1 LAPATVTDREVP
13 NENVEATDYDNVEEI
28 DAIQTEYPEH
38 RTPEN
43 SQSADGPYQDENED
57 EEQLDTN
64 VMITQTVE
72 ASALDNLRIVENV
85 SIDVDPQILNNLN
98 LPSTSKENIL
108 FVKPEDIVPLPEA
121 TRNPNARKRKNKKS
135 EILTS
140 SPFNYHALPGKT
152 IQGEE
157 RRS

>member
-85 SIDVDPQILNNLN
+85 SIEVDPQILNNLN
-98 LPSTSKENIL
+98 QLVKKIFYLLNQKTLCPSLRQLETPMLEKGR
-108 FVKPEDIVPLPEA
+108 
-121 TRNPNARKRKNKKS
+121 TKS
-135 EILTS
+135 
-140 SPFNYHALPGKT
+140 PKF
-152 IQGEE
+152 
-157 RRS
+157 